1 MPGWLLLQVLTCL
14 SEALY
19 LGVLEE
25 LVGPT
30 LVLDDAVCDLQ
41 QLLPGAQAGGSVSV
55 QQRWVLSAFFSSLPG
70 AYQ

>member
-1 MPGWLLLQVLTCL
+1 M
-14 SEALY
+14 
-19 LGVLEE
+19 LEE

-70 AYQ
+70 AYR